1 MRMPR
6 NLPVMA
12 GNSPPPPP
20 APSIPMVPAQYAQG
34 TLSLSQVLAILRAHR
49 NHAIIIAL
57 ALLAVTVVV
66 VKLLP
71 KSYTAQATVLV
82 NFESNDGT
90 RQAPPD
96 LFTSYLLTQVEL
108 LQNREVLLTVIDR
121 LNLTQDPEFTAGFR
135 NDGVNTLRDWVEKQL
150 RANLLVEQGK
160 GIQLLYVS
168 ATSKDRNLA
177 AKIANTIVE
186 VYQARQSNHGDDDS
200 SGRTHEY
207 TAQLAELKA
216 KVTAAEQQMADFRQ
230 RTGITDI
237 AAANDGET
245 QVLAQLEQQLLA
257 AQNVRRTAESKSS
270 ENEGA
275 SDPVMA
281 SQLVQNLKTQLSTLQ
296 GELAQASATLGP
308 KHPKVLELESQIAT
322 TRHSLEREIQNFTQ
336 NSSGTVAS
344 SSQLEA
350 KLQRAV
356 SDQRAKLVKIREMED
371 EGQKLQ
377 LELESAQTVYKRAL
391 DSYEQVM
398 FASSSFVS
406 RAAVPIEPSKPN
418 KMLLL
423 AIGALLAVV
432 AGLVGPLLYELLVN
446 RRLHCRDDIER
457 ELGLPVL
464 AEFDAIPAL
473 PRFT

>member
-1 MRMPR
+1 MSR
-6 NLPVMA
+6 NLPILA
-12 GNSPPPPP
+12 GNPPPPP
-20 APSIPMVPAQYAQG
+20 PPSAPLVPAQYAQS
-34 TLSLSQVLAILRAHR
+34 TLSLSQILAILRAHR

-57 ALLAVTVVV
+57 ALLAVTVVI

-108 LQNREVLLTVIDR
+108 LQNREVLLAVIDR
-121 LNLTQDPEFTAGFR
+121 LNLTQDPEFTAGYR

-150 RANLLVEQGK
+150 RGNLLIEQGK

-168 ATSKDRNLA
+168 ATSKDRNMA
-177 AKIANTIVE
+177 AQIANTIVE
-186 VYQARQSNHGDDDS
+186 VYQARESNHGNDAS
-200 SGRTHEY
+200 SGRSTEY
-207 TAQLAELKA
+207 NAQLADLKG
-216 KVTAAEQQMADFRQ
+216 KVTAAEQQMAEFRQ

-245 QVLAQLEQQLLA
+245 QVLAQLEAQLLA
-257 AQNVRRTAESKSS
+257 TQNVRRTAESRNGQ
-270 ENEGA
+270 NEGS
-275 SDPVMA
+275 SDTVMA

-296 GELAQASATLGP
+296 GELAEATSTLGP
-308 KHPKVLELESQIAT
+308 RHPKVLELQSQIAA
-322 TRHSLEREIQNFTQ
+322 TRHSLDREIQSFSQ
-336 NSSGTVAS
+336 NSSSTVAS
-344 SSQLEA
+344 SAELEA

-356 SDQRAKLVKIREMED
+356 TDQRAKLVKIRQLQD

-391 DSYEQVM
+391 DSYDQVM

-406 RAAVPIEPSKPN
+406 RAAVPLAPSKPN
-418 KMLLL
+418 KILLL
-423 AIGALLAVV
+423 AIGALVSLLAGI
-432 AGLVGPLLYELLVN
+432 AGPLLYELMFN

-464 AEFDAIPAL
+464 AEFDSLPAL